1 MDLEKLLK
9 KLIFVIVIG
18 LVIYFGQSIYSK
30 INGPKL
36 SNTVTEKVNI
46 ENEPIQSKIKSAEKI
61 NKNIDDMKIIINPIA
76 NYSISAEVKSTE
88 DYSSG
93 WNSKISPVDLALAW
107 GKLNDKSV
115 DKYISYSQS
124 NRWCY
129 YTYKEECPVTS
140 SYIDTHLSNNH
151 IIPANDNLWRAAK
164 AVEKGDIVKL
174 DGYLVNVEGSSGG
187 ESFTWN
193 SSKSR
198 NDTGDGACEVFY
210 VNEIT
215 IGDKVY
221 K

>member
-1 MDLEKLLK
+1 MNLESALK

-18 LVIYFGQSIYSK
+18 LVIYFGHSIYSK
-30 INGPKL
+30 INGPNL
-36 SNTVTEKVNI
+36 SNTATEKVNI
-46 ENEPIQSKIKSAEKI
+46 ENEPIQSKIKNINKI
-61 NKNIDDMKIIINPIA
+61 NKNIDDMKIIISPVV

-107 GKLNDKSV
+107 GKLNDKNV

-129 YTYKEECPVTS
+129 YTYKEECPVDS
-140 SYIDTHLSNNH
+140 SYIDTHSSNNH

-164 AVEKGDIVKL
+164 AVKKGDVVKL
-174 DGYLVNVEGSSGG
+174 DGYLVNVQCDANGQN
-187 ESFTWN
+187 FTWN
-193 SSKSR
+193 SSTTR